1 MFGFLASSDLVN
13 ASSDGLAGNY
23 VRRPQCMKANRQ
35 GLRDCVHLLEWTRE
49 NIASFGGDAEN
60 VTVFG
65 QSAGGVATGAM
76 LFSGR
81 NLARRAI
88 LMAGAP
94 GTLLFHRLEAA
105 EPLYSAMLEHF
116 GVRAP
121 QAAER
126 VAALRSLSQDDV
138 LAFAKAHPE

>member
-1 MFGFLASSDLVN
+1 M
-13 ASSDGLAGNY
+13 
-23 VRRPQCMKANRQ
+23 RRAQWYAADRQ
-35 GLRDCVHLLEWTRE
+35 GLRDCVRLLEWTRE

-94 GTLLFHRLEAA
+94 GTLLFHRLEVA
-105 EPLYSAMLEHF
+105 ESLYASMLQHF
-116 GVRAP
+116 DVRAP
-121 QAAER
+121 TAVER

-138 LAFAKAHPE
+138 LAFANAHPE